1 MRNVVAIIMAG
12 GKGER
17 LYPLTLERSK
27 PAVPFGGIYRIIDI
41 TLSNCINSEVY
52 RILVLPQY
60 KSQSLTDHIEA
71 GWNVFSTPLG
81 HYLRIVPPQKR
92 VGEDWYLGTADSV
105 RQNLYLLKRAQAS
118 HILILSGDHV
128 YKMNYS
134 LFKAFHEEKG
144 ADLTIATFEIEP
156 RQAKAFGI
164 IEVDESGRIIGF
176 EEKPEHPRVNPQ
188 NPDVVYASMGVYIFK
203 ADVLIHILEESKER
217 DFGHDILPRMIHSNR
232 VFAYPYKTNN
242 RIRDYIYTTEE
253 NGTRT
258 RVLTEKTRD
267 SAYWRDVGDLDA
279 YWNANMDLTGIEP
292 FFNLYGTRWPI
303 LTYQGTSPPAKMVY
317 ASETSENYRV
327 GKALDSL
334 VSPGCIISGGLI
346 RSSVLSRDVYVHS
359 WSQVEESV
367 IMSRVEVGRHVK
379 IKKAIVDKDNRIPP
393 GTVIGYDPA
402 EDRKRFTVTPRG
414 IVVVRKGYY
423 S

>member
-1 MRNVVAIIMAG
+1 MRNVVAVIMAG

-17 LYPLTLERSK
+17 LYPLTLDRSK
-27 PAVPFGGIYRIIDI
+27 PAVPFGGIYRIIDV

-71 GWNVFSTPLG
+71 GWNIFSAPLG
-81 HYLRIVPPQKR
+81 HYLRIVHPQKR

-118 HILILSGDHV
+118 NILILSGDHV
-128 YKMNYS
+128 YKMDYS

-164 IEVDESGRIIGF
+164 IEVNESGRIVGF
-176 EEKPEHPRVNPQ
+176 EEKPEQPRVNPQ

-203 ADVLIHILEESKER
+203 ADVLIRILEESTEK
-217 DFGHDILPRMIHSNR
+217 DFGKDILPRMIHSHS

-253 NGTRT
+253 SGTRT

-267 SAYWRDVGDLDA
+267 STYWRDVGDLDA

-292 FFNLYGTRWPI
+292 FFNLYGTQWPI

-379 IKKAIVDKDNRIPP
+379 IKKAIVDKENRIPP